1 MNQPFFLTRQTAGLV
16 EDIVHELGSGSG
28 LFLVYG
34 DSGVGKTRTL
44 EEMSRGRLG
53 KRKVRWIDLQ
63 AGGAGDGALV
73 DSSALIESVFAKA
86 EAGDVIIAD
95 HIEMA
100 MKKTRHQLFLSWS
113 TVGRSKNLGLVIVG
127 ISHYQAEV
135 EELAQ
140 QYEVRLR
147 AVHHRALDPDEAIA
161 FLGFYLYPD
170 RPASKLDVPPLLRK
184 QLSEARG
191 NIGRIIEIAERAG
204 DQISAVVADK
214 SREPRR
220 GSDVVV
226 AVLASVLLVAGC
238 SWYFLGADSV
248 SDGSAPAAV
257 ETAVPETTV
266 ASNTG
271 PVEKSEPPF
280 ADDSNPVES
289 PAETAPVV
297 VDAAV
302 VELYTESEL
311 EDEAV
316 LIAGIDEADIAE
328 IVNAS
333 EIEVKPE
340 EMTAQSSGDD
350 VEPADGASTPDAP
363 QTAESVAV
371 LESAPSEPDLG
382 DYSVTIGDPD
392 GNRLWRDL
400 ARSSAW
406 IDRMDRRTGTVQF
419 MLLNYERFD
428 EPTYYAFIDRL
439 QAGGVDPDSIRI
451 FKTLTGNQESYSV
464 VYGEFDSWQA
474 ASDAKDSLPAVLR
487 ETSPIPRSVGGLR
500 DEIQRLAQRN

>member
-16 EDIVHELGSGSG
+16 EDIVHELNSGSG

-34 DSGVGKTRTL
+34 DRGVGKTRTL
-44 EEMSRGRLG
+44 EEMTRSRLG

-73 DSSALIESVFAKA
+73 DSSAMIESVFASAK
-86 EAGDVIIAD
+86 AGDVIVAD

-113 TVGRSKNLGLVIVG
+113 TIGRSKKLGLVIIG
-127 ISHYQAEV
+127 ISDYSTEV
-135 EELAQ
+135 DALAQ

-147 AVHHRALDPDEAIA
+147 AVHHRALDPDEALA

-170 RPASKLDVPPLLRK
+170 RPASKLDLPPLLRK
-184 QLSEARG
+184 QLGEARG

-204 DQISAVVADK
+204 DQISAVVPDQ
-214 SREPRR
+214 SRKPRR
-220 GSDVVV
+220 GSDIVVSV
-226 AVLASVLLVAGC
+226 IASLLFVAGC
-238 SWYFLGADSV
+238 SWYFFGADS
-248 SDGSAPAAV
+248 SFDRPAPSAAEVPVFQTTEAPSTGAVEKIEPPVAEDSSLVETPAEVDPAAAD
-257 ETAVPETTV
+257 AV
-266 ASNTG
+266 
-271 PVEKSEPPF
+271 
-280 ADDSNPVES
+280 
-289 PAETAPVV
+289 
-297 VDAAV
+297 V
-302 VELYTESEL
+302 VELYSESAL
-311 EDEAV
+311 EGEAV
-316 LIAGIDEADIAE
+316 LVAGIDEADIAE
-328 IVNAS
+328 IVGG
-333 EIEVKPE
+333 EEVE
-340 EMTAQSSGDD
+340 AMAGETS
-350 VEPADGASTPDAP
+350 
-363 QTAESVAV
+363 
-371 LESAPSEPDLG
+371 ESAGDADEATNSPVAAETQSAGETVAAREISPVENDLR

-392 GNRLWRDL
+392 GKRLWRDL

-406 IDRMDRRTGTVQF
+406 IDRMDRSTGTVQF

-428 EPTYYAFIDRL
+428 EPTYYEFIDRL
-439 QAGGVDPDSIRI
+439 QAGGVDPNSIRI

-500 DEIQRLAQRN
+500 DEIQRLEQRN